1 MEIMIY
7 DTHKI
12 YATNILNLYE
22 EYKEWIDTRNQKD
35 STKITIVSVNNLQ
48 SSLGYY
54 LIITYYY
61 Q

>member
-1 MEIMIY
+1 MIY

-12 YATNILNLYE
+12 YAINILNLYE
-22 EYKEWIDTRNQKD
+22 EYQDWIDSKNQKD
-35 STKITIVSVNNLQ
+35 SSKITIVSVNNLQ
-48 SSLGYY
+48 SNLGYY

>member
-1 MEIMIY
+1 MIY

>member
-22 EYKEWIDTRNQKD
+22 EYKEWIDSKNQKD
-35 STKITIVSVNNLQ
+35 SSKITIVSVNNLQ

-61 Q
+61 R

>member
-1 MEIMIY
+1 MIY

-22 EYKEWIDTRNQKD
+22 EYKEWIDSKNQKD
-35 STKITIVSVNNLQ
+35 SSKITIVSVNNLQ
-48 SSLGYY
+48 SSLVYY

>member
-22 EYKEWIDTRNQKD
+22 EYKECIDTRNQKD
-35 STKITIVSVNNLQ
+35 SSKITIVSVNNLQ

>member
-35 STKITIVSVNNLQ
+35 SSKITIVSVNNLQ

>member
-1 MEIMIY
+1 MIY

-12 YATNILNLYE
+12 YATNIYDLYE
-22 EYKEWIDTRNQKD
+22 EYKEWIDSKNQKD
-35 STKITIVSVNNLQ
+35 SAKITIVSVNNLQ
-48 SSLGYY
+48 SKIGYY

>member
-22 EYKEWIDTRNQKD
+22 EYQDWIDSKNQKD
-35 STKITIVSVNNLQ
+35 SSKITIVSVNNLQ

>member
-35 STKITIVSVNNLQ
+35 SSKITIVSVNNLQ

-61 Q
+61 R

>member
-1 MEIMIY
+1 MIY

-12 YATNILNLYE
+12 YAINILNLYE

-35 STKITIVSVNNLQ
+35 SSKITIVSVNNLQ

-61 Q
+61 E

>member
-22 EYKEWIDTRNQKD
+22 EYKEWIDSKNQKD
-35 STKITIVSVNNLQ
+35 SSKITIVSVNNLQ